1 MKIRKSITEKVIA
14 ANQHNSHK
22 SPGPGNMDAVKENAR
37 KHGVLAK
44 HLKFESAEEEAEF
57 DALRDEFTAEYQ
69 SSGATERALVDET
82 CVCLWR
88 LGLLDG
94 WATQELAN
102 RRGAARAIVKA
113 VAENYTDQQLALFT
127 QGDGSRSAAGL
138 GWDCQELIIRTGS
151 SSGEQEDAQSISDT
165 KTKSGHVLIEAK
177 LNSSIDTIARYQTSV
192 KRDFYRAIAMLREIQ
207 RERRES
213 KSFNGSAVL
222 DK

>member
-1 MKIRKSITEKVIA
+1 
-14 ANQHNSHK
+14 
-22 SPGPGNMDAVKENAR
+22 
-37 KHGVLAK
+37 
-44 HLKFESAEEEAEF
+44 
-57 DALRDEFTAEYQ
+57 
-69 SSGATERALVDET
+69 
-82 CVCLWR
+82 LWR